1 MENQPTPTPAPS
13 VKDANLYAALSY
25 VLGLITGIF
34 FFLISKDKYVRFHA
48 MQSIVLSVVLAVVSY
63 ILGRVPGIGGM
74 IDSLF
79 SLAALVLYIVLI
91 IKAYKGEKYKLPV
104 IGDFAEKQA

>member
-1 MENQPTPTPAPS
+1 
-13 VKDANLYAALSY
+13 
-25 VLGLITGIF
+25 
-34 FFLISKDKYVRFHA
+34 
-48 MQSIVLSVVLAVVSY
+48 
-63 ILGRVPGIGGM
+63 M

-91 IKAYKGEKYKLPV
+91 IKAYKGRKYKLPV